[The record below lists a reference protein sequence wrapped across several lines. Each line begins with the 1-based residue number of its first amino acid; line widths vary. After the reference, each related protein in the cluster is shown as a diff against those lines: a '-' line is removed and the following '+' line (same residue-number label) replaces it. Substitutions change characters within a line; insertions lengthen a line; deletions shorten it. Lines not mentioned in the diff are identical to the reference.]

1 MTRKWTVSIV
11 LLALLLIS
19 LPVFA
24 QESTVKGNIAG
35 VVQDST
41 GAVVPSAKV
50 TLTGPIGSNTMTSGS
65 DGRFNFPALTPGMY
79 SVRAEKQGFRAT
91 EIKNLEVGIGRT
103 SSVSV
108 TLQPGAVSETVE
120 VSGTA
125 VTVDTTSTAVGANL
139 ADTFY
144 QKVPVAR
151 NVASLFYVAPGA
163 ANSGGAGQSNPSV
176 SGASGL
182 ENLYVADGVNI
193 TDSAFGGL
201 GVFTRREGS
210 IGSGI
215 NLSFIK
221 EVNVK
226 TSAFGPQYGQ
236 ADGGVVQ
243 LVTKSGTSSYHG
255 EIGAYAAPDEFERSF
270 VQTDPIR
277 TVKNGFFFGRSQ
289 YDVDGEIGGPVP
301 KLRNHLFFFGSF
313 DPTWNQTF
321 LGGADGS
328 GLQAQ
333 FPGGMTLFNRVYNY
347 AGKLTFKINDN
358 HQIESSVFGDPTR
371 TNIGEQSFVLNT
383 PNDTAM
389 SKLAFGT
396 RNWVIRYNG
405 TLSSSWL
412 LNGSFTW
419 SNNYSTESPK
429 YDVLQVTD
437 RTVAANTHALQG
449 FGYLENHNTDDYAIN
464 FDTQK
469 IVHAWGTHTFSVGYR
484 YERPNYND
492 LITASG
498 GRYDVPSTN
507 MAGLD
512 YLGCSSGDPSPAGWY
527 LLAIKRQLAC
537 RTGLHSVSALSSQRC
552 AHACLC
558 AIWTWAI

>member
-1 MTRKWTVSIV
+1 MTRKWTVSLV

-24 QESTVKGNIAG
+24 QESTVKGNITG

-50 TLTGPIGSNTMTSGS
+50 TLTGPQGSYNMTSGS
-65 DGRFNFPALTPGMY
+65 DGRFTFSSLTPGMY

-91 EIKNLEVGIGRT
+91 EVKNLEVGIGRT

-163 ANSGGAGQSNPSV
+163 TNSGGAGQSNPSV

-182 ENLYVADGVNI
+182 ENLYIADGVNI

-243 LVTKSGTSSYHG
+243 LVTKSGTSNYHG
-255 EIGAYAAPDEFERSF
+255 EIGFYAAPDAFERSF

-301 KLRNHLFFFGSF
+301 KLRNHLYFFGSF
-313 DPTWNQTF
+313 DPT
-321 LGGADGS
+321 
-328 GLQAQ
+328 
-333 FPGGMTLFNRVYNY
+333 
-347 AGKLTFKINDN
+347 
-358 HQIESSVFGDPTR
+358 
-371 TNIGEQSFVLNT
+371 
-383 PNDTAM
+383 
-389 SKLAFGT
+389 
-396 RNWVIRYNG
+396 
-405 TLSSSWL
+405 
-412 LNGSFTW
+412 
-419 SNNYSTESPK
+419 
-429 YDVLQVTD
+429 
-437 RTVAANTHALQG
+437 
-449 FGYLENHNTDDYAIN
+449 
-464 FDTQK
+464 
-469 IVHAWGTHTFSVGYR
+469 
-484 YERPNYND
+484 
-492 LITASG
+492 
-498 GRYDVPSTN
+498 
-507 MAGLD
+507 
-512 YLGCSSGDPSPAGWY
+512 
-527 LLAIKRQLAC
+527 
-537 RTGLHSVSALSSQRC
+537 
-552 AHACLC
+552 
-558 AIWTWAI
+558 